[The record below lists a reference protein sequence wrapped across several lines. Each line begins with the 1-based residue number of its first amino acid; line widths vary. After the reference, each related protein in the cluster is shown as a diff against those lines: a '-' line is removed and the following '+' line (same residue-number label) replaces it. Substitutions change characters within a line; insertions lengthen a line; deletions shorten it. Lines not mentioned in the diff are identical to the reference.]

1 MVTTAIILAG
11 GLGTR
16 LKIVNPILPKP
27 LAPINGHPFLEY
39 LFDYWMAQGISKF
52 ILSVGYQS
60 QSIID
65 HFGQNYRGV
74 GIEYVIE
81 NSPLGTGGALLLSA
95 KGLTEP
101 FLILNGDTFFEVDL
115 KDLFSFHEKNN
126 SDWTISLF
134 KTNNVKRYTPLSV
147 SPSGRITNIKTKEN
161 RSVCF
166 ANGGTYLINPSALK
180 KMNKPINV
188 KISLEEELLPELLLS
203 GHALYGL
210 ECFGDFIDIGVPE
223 DYFRATSFFMNHNL
237 S

>member
-1 MVTTAIILAG
+1 MVSTAIILAG

-16 LKIVNPILPKP
+16 LKKVNPILPKP

-74 GIEYVIE
+74 GIEYVVE

-115 KDLFSFHEKNN
+115 KDLFSFHDKKKSEC
-126 SDWTISLF
+126 TISLF
-134 KTNNVKRYTPLSV
+134 RTDNLQRYMPIEISLDGLILKIKETNQQASHLS
-147 SPSGRITNIKTKEN
+147 
-161 RSVCF
+161 
-166 ANGGTYLINPSALK
+166 NGGVYLMNPSVLK
-180 KMNKPINV
+180 NLYKYINK
-188 KISLEEELLPELLLS
+188 KISLEDDLLPESFSS
-203 GHALYGL
+203 GAALYGL
-210 ECFGDFIDIGVPE
+210 ECFGGFIDIGIPE
-223 DYFRATSFFMNHNL
+223 DYYRAQKIL
-237 S
+237 YRR